1 MNINLEIIDDFETDI
16 NNIINSLDENDEEG
30 ESSLNEI
37 EDINLIEDGYELN
50 HNYKNEIK
58 ELEENFNEAD
68 KIDIEEP

>member
-16 NNIINSLDENDEEG
+16 NKIINSLDENDEEG
-30 ESSLNEI
+30 ENSLNEI

-68 KIDIEEP
+68 KMDIEEP

>member
-58 ELEENFNEAD
+58 ELEEYFNEAE
-68 KIDIEEP
+68 KMDIEQP